1 MCRFIETIRI
11 ENKQLQHVE
20 AHIRRM
26 AETQH
31 HFFGLNQRLDLASL
45 ISMPDS
51 MDHSIYKCRILYDAQ
66 IWEVS
71 ITPYVPKLLEKLK
84 LISSDE
90 AEYAYKFE
98 NRSHFEELLAKKGA
112 ADELLIVKNGCITDT
127 SYSNVV
133 FFDGKNW
140 YTPDTFLLNG
150 TCRQRLLL
158 QGKIHEMHITT
169 DNLHRFVGV
178 KPINAMLDFDETP
191 MLQVLTDVLSMDS

>member
-26 AETQH
+26 AETQR
-31 HFFGLNQRLDLASL
+31 HFFGLNQRLDLTSL
-45 ISMPDS
+45 ISMPAS
-51 MDHSIYKCRILYDAQ
+51 MDLSVHKCRILYDAQ
-66 IWEVS
+66 IREVS
-71 ITPYVPKLLEKLK
+71 ITPYVPKLLKKLK

-90 AEYAYKFE
+90 VEYAFKFE
-98 NRSHFEELLAKKGA
+98 DRSKFDELLAGKGV
-112 ADELLIVKNGCITDT
+112 ADEILLVKNGCITDT
-127 SYSNVV
+127 SYSNVT
-133 FFDGKNW
+133 FYDGKNW

-169 DNLHRFVGV
+169 ENLHCFVGV
-178 KPINAMLDFDETP
+178 KPINAMLNFEQTP
-191 MLQVLTDVLSMDS
+191 MLLVSSDVEIV